1 MRDGG
6 RRRRAGKRE
15 RAVSYANGWVAYAER
30 AGRRAR
36 TWSEES
42 PSEQLHASA
51 AGQGF
56 ESPSTILEYTTSSI
70 PWSVT
75 KATVTSAE
83 CEITRNS

>member
-42 PSEQLHASA
+42 PSEQMCYN
-51 AGQGF
+51 
-56 ESPSTILEYTTSSI
+56 STPALLARGSRVLLV
-70 PWSVT
+70 VT
-75 KATVTSAE
+75 
-83 CEITRNS
+83 R

>member
-42 PSEQLHASA
+42 PNN
-51 AGQGF
+51 
-56 ESPSTILEYTTSSI
+56 STPALLAMGSRVLVILEYTTSSI